1 MQPLPTAGPPSIEHE
16 LADQLGLDVT
26 AFVETFGAGWSE
38 AEVMHD
44 FDADPSGGWESPF
57 GPWYVAGRPAQLM
70 LRVSHETIDLAV
82 PHGEWYGV
90 ASLTLRPR
98 HVVSLTRPAG
108 SAACEAVV
116 RTSGRAA
123 LQPVLLPL
131 LPKPDPPEYRQTP
144 TCAWA
149 ARASGRHRLL
159 SSVVAGARE
168 GGRRPRKY
176 SSSPLL
182 PVWISGV
189 RSTAEPRGFRCLLPA
204 KGSTPCVEQRCFAP
218 PSSPPPRQ

>member
-26 AFVETFGAGWSE
+26 TFVETFGAGWSE

-70 LRVSHETIDLAV
+70 LRVSHETIELAV
-82 PHGEWYGV
+82 PQGEWYGV

-98 HVVSLTRPAG
+98 HVVSLTRPFG

-116 RTSGRAA
+116 ED
-123 LQPVLLPL
+123 LLAVRRSSL
-131 LPKPDPPEYRQTP
+131 SFCRYCRSLTPPEGRQAP
-144 TCAWA
+144 DVCMGCASQWL
-149 ARASGRHRLL
+149 G
-159 SSVVAGARE
+159 VV
-168 GGRRPRKY
+168 Y
-176 SSSPLL
+176 
-182 PVWISGV
+182 
-189 RSTAEPRGFRCLLPA
+189 
-204 KGSTPCVEQRCFAP
+204 
-218 PSSPPPRQ
+218 